1 MDYMQKR
8 HRLIIFI
15 NLLSI
20 QKEGEKM
27 LTEGVERL
35 IQETEQKKKAAA
47 HFKDEKVRK
56 EQGEGLNNVII
67 VKNEDEKIQAKR
79 GNLTEKKERDGHKN
93 AENSVGLTN
102 EENLKGGLKY
112 EYFDFHWA
120 CKGQKYENVEALLDR
135 IGDQINNFGFFGEK
149 KGVTLVRQE
158 GVVRINCLD
167 CLDRTNAV
175 MTKIA
180 AVITQFILEHLKVD
194 LAKALG
200 FFIIKLPCK

>member
-1 MDYMQKR
+1 MQKR
-8 HRLIIFI
+8 YQLILFI

-20 QKEGEKM
+20 KKEGEKM

-35 IQETEQKKKAAA
+35 IQETEQKKKTGT
-47 HFKDEKVRK
+47 HLKDEKVRK
-56 EQGEGLNNVII
+56 EKEGRGYQTETKEKEKEVRLN
-67 VKNEDEKIQAKR
+67 
-79 GNLTEKKERDGHKN
+79 DGHKN
-93 AENSVGLTN
+93 GENSGGLEN
-102 EENLKGGLKY
+102 EDSLRGGLKY

-120 CKGQKYENVEALLDR
+120 CQGQKYENVEVLLDR
-135 IGDQINNFGFFGEK
+135 IGDQIHNFGFFGEK
-149 KGVTLVRQE
+149 KGVTLVRQQ

-180 AVITQFILEHLKVD
+180 AVITQYILEHLKVD

-200 FFIIKLPCK
+200 FKINNFSNKKYNM